1 MNNGFV
7 HFAEFEP
14 QIIAQHGWLFSMS
27 LKLRNY
33 HVYRCRL
40 QSFCCGGG
48 AGLVAV
54 AEWSEAR
61 IKAGKPKA
69 DQIRQTGAKIVV
81 TSCDNC
87 RHQITELSEHYNL
100 GIKVTSLTELT
111 VQALVIK

>member
-14 QIIAQHGWLFSMS
+14 QIIAQPGWLFSMS

-40 QSFCCGGG
+40 QSFCCCGG

-54 AEWSEAR
+54 AEWSEAC
-61 IKAGKPKA
+61 IKAAKPKA
-69 DQIRQTGAKIVV
+69 DRIFQTGTKIVV

-87 RHQITELSEHYNL
+87 RHQINELNEHYNL
-100 GIKVTSLTELT
+100 GIQVTSLTELT

>member
-7 HFAEFEP
+7 HFAEFEL
-14 QIIAQHGWLFSMS
+14 QIIALAWLVVLYVIKVVQLSRLPMPPAE
-27 LKLRNY
+27 LLLRQ
-33 HVYRCRL
+33 R
-40 QSFCCGGG
+40 
-48 AGLVAV
+48 
-54 AEWSEAR
+54 AR
-61 IKAGKPKA
+61 IKASKPKA

-81 TSCDNC
+81 TSCDDC